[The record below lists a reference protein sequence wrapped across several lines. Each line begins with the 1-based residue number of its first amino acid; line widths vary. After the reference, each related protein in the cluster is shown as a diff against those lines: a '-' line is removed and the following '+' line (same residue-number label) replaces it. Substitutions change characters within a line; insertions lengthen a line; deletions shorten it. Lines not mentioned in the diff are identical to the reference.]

1 MQEHIAGF
9 SYKKAL
15 SPLPEAFHDTLHLF
29 PPDLCA
35 AACIR
40 PKLELKPN
48 HLGTPLSL
56 GETDY
61 AE

>member
-1 MQEHIAGF
+1 LDSKLLVSDKGLMRLLERLRSAA
-9 SYKKAL
+9 SL
-15 SPLPEAFHDTLHLF
+15 L
-29 PPDLCA
+29 PDLCA